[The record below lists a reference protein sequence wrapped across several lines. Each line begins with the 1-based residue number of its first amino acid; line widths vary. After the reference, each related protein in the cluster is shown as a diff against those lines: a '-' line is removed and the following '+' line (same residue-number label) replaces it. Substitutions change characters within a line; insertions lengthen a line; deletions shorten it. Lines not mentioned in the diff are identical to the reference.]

1 MRGLITGRL
10 GRSDRLGRLGRLG
23 RPGRLVSGTAAWAA
37 GTAIAVTLAWLGAQV
52 VLRDA
57 VTGGQQAPV
66 LGAGA
71 PPSPPARPPAPDP
84 RASVS
89 PSGRPSAGAP
99 GASPAPAL
107 SRPAPSTGSGVVR
120 SYTLTG
126 GHVTLLVAATS
137 VQLVAATPAAGFSVQ
152 TWSAA
157 GWLRVDFSEGSDTG
171 SLIAT
176 WNSGTPTVQTFTD

>member
-1 MRGLITGRL
+1 MT
-10 GRSDRLGRLGRLG
+10 GRLG

-57 VTGGQQAPV
+57 VTGGQPAPI
-66 LGAGA
+66 LNAGGAGTPTSQPA
-71 PPSPPARPPAPDP
+71 GSPSPDP
-84 RASVS
+84 HGSVS
-89 PSGRPSAGAP
+89 PSHPPSPGGP
-99 GASPAPAL
+99 GAASPDPAP
-107 SRPAPSTGSGVVR
+107 SRPAQSPGSGTVR
-120 SYTLTG
+120 SYALTG
-126 GHVTLLVAATS
+126 GRVTLLVAASS

-157 GWLRVDFSEGSDTG
+157 GWLRVDFSEGSDVS

-176 WNSGTPTVQTFTD
+176 WNSGSPTVQTFND

>member
-1 MRGLITGRL
+1 VRRLITGW
-10 GRSDRLGRLGRLG
+10 LG
-23 RPGRLVSGTAAWAA
+23 RPARFGRRGRLVSGTAAWAA

-57 VTGGQQAPV
+57 VSGGQQAPV

-71 PPSPPARPPAPDP
+71 PASDPAGSPSPDP
-84 RASVS
+84 RGSAS
-89 PSGRPSAGAP
+89 PSGRPSPG
-99 GASPAPAL
+99 GASPAPAP
-107 SRPAPSTGSGVVR
+107 SRPAPSAGSGVVR
-120 SYTLTG
+120 SYALTG
-126 GHVTLLVAATS
+126 GHVTLLVAGTS

-157 GWLRVDFSEGSDTG
+157 GWLRVDFSEGADTS

-176 WNSGTPTVQTFTD
+176 WNSGTPTIQTFSD

>member
-1 MRGLITGRL
+1 MRRLITG
-10 GRSDRLGRLGRLG
+10 RLGRLGRLG

-66 LGAGA
+66 VGAGT
-71 PPSPPARPPAPDP
+71 PAPDP
-84 RASVS
+84 AGPPSPDPRTSAS
-89 PSGRPSAGAP
+89 PSGRPSP
-99 GASPAPAL
+99 GAASPVPAPAP
-107 SRPAPSTGSGVVR
+107 SRPARSPGSGAVR
-120 SYTLTG
+120 SYVLTG
-126 GHVTLLVAATS
+126 GHVTLLVGGAS
-137 VQLVAATPAAGFSVQ
+137 VQLVSATPAAGFSVQ

-157 GWLRVDFSEGSDTG
+157 GWLRVDFSEGSDIS

-176 WNSGTPTVQTFTD
+176 WNSGTPTVQTFSD

>member
-1 MRGLITGRL
+1 
-10 GRSDRLGRLGRLG
+10 
-23 RPGRLVSGTAAWAA
+23 VAWAA

-71 PPSPPARPPAPDP
+71 PPSRPAPPPAPDP
-84 RASVS
+84 RASAS
-89 PSGRPSAGAP
+89 PSGRPSPGAP
-99 GASPAPAL
+99 GAVSPAPAPS
-107 SRPAPSTGSGVVR
+107 SRPSGAVR
-120 SYTLTG
+120 SYSLTG
-126 GHVTLLVAATS
+126 GHVTLLVAAAS

-152 TWSAA
+152 TWSSA
-157 GWLRVDFSEGSDTG
+157 GWLRVDFSEGSDVG

-176 WNSGTPTVQTFTD
+176 WNSGAPTVQTFTD